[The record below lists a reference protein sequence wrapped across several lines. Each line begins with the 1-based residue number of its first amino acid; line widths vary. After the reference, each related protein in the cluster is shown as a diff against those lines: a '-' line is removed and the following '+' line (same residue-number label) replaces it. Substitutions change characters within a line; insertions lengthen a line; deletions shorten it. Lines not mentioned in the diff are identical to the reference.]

1 LGLIWLKKHFDVETT
16 KRLRGE
22 YRLLILDGHESHC
35 TLEFIEYAV
44 EKKILLLVLPPH
56 TTHILQP
63 LDVAIFQPLAKYYS
77 SEVGQ
82 HSHEKHYWLE
92 KEDFITYYHNAR
104 KKALRESNILTAWRT
119 TGLIPFSP
127 QTVISKLPNRPITP
141 PESTQIQLVLN
152 GASPLNLL
160 VGANNDYVTKAT
172 QAIKQTMLG
181 SPAEHAIC
189 TIEYL
194 NANNAILSTTNAQ
207 LVATARA
214 RQGAK
219 KGKHVISKARVLSK
233 DDADRLRAEKVAT
246 DAAEAAQKA
255 NIQRK
260 KEQIALKKA
269 EEAEERVERAIR
281 RATAKDAKETNAEMA
296 RMAKIDKRLFT

>member
-1 LGLIWLKKHFDVETT
+1 
-16 KRLRGE
+16 
-22 YRLLILDGHESHC
+22 
-35 TLEFIEYAV
+35 
-44 EKKILLLVLPPH
+44 
-56 TTHILQP
+56 
-63 LDVAIFQPLAKYYS
+63 
-77 SEVGQ
+77 
-82 HSHEKHYWLE
+82 
-92 KEDFITYYHNAR
+92 
-104 KKALRESNILTAWRT
+104 
-119 TGLIPFSP
+119 
-127 QTVISKLPNRPITP
+127 
-141 PESTQIQLVLN
+141 
-152 GASPLNLL
+152 
-160 VGANNDYVTKAT
+160 
-172 QAIKQTMLG
+172 MLG

-281 RATAKDAKETNAEMA
+281 RTTAKDAKETNAEMA
-296 RMAKIDKRLFT
+296 RMAKIDKRLFTQLPN